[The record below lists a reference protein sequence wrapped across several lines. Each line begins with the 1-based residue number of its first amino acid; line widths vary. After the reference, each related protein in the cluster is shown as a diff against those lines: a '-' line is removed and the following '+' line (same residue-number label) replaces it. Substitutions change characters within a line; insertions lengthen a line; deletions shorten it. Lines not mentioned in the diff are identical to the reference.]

1 MDNAHHRSQQLQL
14 IPPVHRC
21 RLLFVTLQK
30 YKSRELE
37 IYCETVSHYESVA
50 VGAGGGG
57 ETDRSVRVS
66 FHFHSARSHTPV
78 RCVTAQKAKKRKK
91 KGRRKEMD
99 GWQFIHS
106 FSQSV
111 IIISTD
117 LFSHVNC
124 AIFHDR
130 PIEEAVA
137 IRKGYT
143 CSAGSHVA
151 YTTNKS
157 CMTLVHFIITCCG
170 VSLHVP
176 ANCTTCAC
184 NKL

>member
-106 FSQSV
+106 FIQSV
-111 IIISTD
+111 SHYYIHRLIFSRELRHLPWPTD
-117 LFSHVNC
+117 WRSSCHQKGIYMFCWFS
-124 AIFHDR
+124 
-130 PIEEAVA
+130 
-137 IRKGYT
+137 
-143 CSAGSHVA
+143 CSL
-151 YTTNKS
+151 YN
-157 CMTLVHFIITCCG
+157 
-170 VSLHVP
+170 
-176 ANCTTCAC
+176 
-184 NKL
+184 